1 MPDPN
6 SHDLAQMARGLSPTL
21 AGVVIG
27 MLARWARESR
37 EGGWKA
43 LVRVVVLD
51 VPSIL
56 ALTVASG
63 VLAQQLQ
70 ADTLMACGMGTCAGY
85 AGSEVLK
92 LLLAKLPGG
101 QIDKGEG

>member
-1 MPDPN
+1 
-6 SHDLAQMARGLSPTL
+6 MASSKLQKTPQLECVELG
-21 AGVVIG
+21 AG
-27 MLARWARESR
+27 R
-37 EGGWKA
+37 
-43 LVRVVVLD
+43 RVVLLD

-101 QIDKGEG
+101 QIDKGHG